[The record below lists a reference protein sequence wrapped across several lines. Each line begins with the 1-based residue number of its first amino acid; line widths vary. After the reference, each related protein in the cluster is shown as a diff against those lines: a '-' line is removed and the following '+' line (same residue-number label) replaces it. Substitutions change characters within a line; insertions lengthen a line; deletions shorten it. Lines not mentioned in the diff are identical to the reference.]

1 MISPTVLIFWLIVLV
16 LGGIAYSRPVKVH
29 LQGIMIAWE
38 FGLSMF
44 PRILMAVLVAGF
56 FSVLVPADLIA
67 TWFGKES
74 GLKGILVGSLVGG
87 FIPGGPIICFPLVL
101 IFLRAGAGLAPL
113 MSLLTAWSVFA
124 FNRILAFEIPLMG
137 ARFAGLRILSSI
149 GLPPL
154 AGMLTGL
161 IEAYVWI
168 GI

>member
-1 MISPTVLIFWLIVLV
+1 MISSMVLIFWLAVLV
-16 LGGIAYSRPVKVH
+16 LAAIAYSRPVKVH
-29 LQGIMIAWE
+29 LKGIRIAWE

-67 TWFGKES
+67 SWFGKES
-74 GLKGILVGSLVGG
+74 GLKGILLASLAGG

-113 MSLLTAWSVFA
+113 MALLTAWSVFA

-137 ARFAGLRILSSI
+137 ARFAGIRILSSLA
-149 GLPPL
+149 LPPL
-154 AGMLTGL
+154 AGILTGL
-161 IEAYVWI
+161 IEAYLW
-168 GI
+168 GGL

>member
-1 MISPTVLIFWLIVLV
+1 MISPTVLIFWLVVLV
-16 LGGIAYSRPVKVH
+16 LAVIAYSRPVKVH

-74 GLKGILVGSLVGG
+74 GLKGILVASLVGG

-113 MSLLTAWSVFA
+113 MALLTAWSVFA

-137 ARFAGLRILSSI
+137 PRFAGLRILSCLI
-149 GLPPL
+149 LPPF
-154 AGMLTGL
+154 AGVLTGI
-161 IEAYVWI
+161 IETYLW
-168 GI
+168 GGM

>member
-1 MISPTVLIFWLIVLV
+1 MITSTVLIFWLIVLV
-16 LGGIAYSRPVKVH
+16 LAVVAYSRPVKLH
-29 LQGIMIAWE
+29 LKGIMIAWE

-67 TWFGKES
+67 TWLGKES
-74 GLKGILVGSLVGG
+74 GLKGILIASLVGG

-113 MSLLTAWSVFA
+113 MALLTAWSVFA

-137 ARFAGLRILSSI
+137 ARFAGLRILSCLV
-149 GLPPL
+149 LPPF
-154 AGMLTGL
+154 AGILTGL
-161 IEAYVWI
+161 IETYLWR